1 MNILGSSVVT
11 QLGASYSVTGPTG
24 PTGPAGATG
33 PAGYGLT
40 GFSGPNIVGIT
51 LVNRYI
57 ITTFSNGQTAST
69 PSQIYCATGN
79 AEYNLAFYNLGTG
92 VSFAYGITGT
102 NLQLR
107 PIKFVNNSNS
117 ILSVTDTG
125 NYVEINLQNV
135 SGGVTVENS
144 ISAERRL
151 LKFNSSG
158 AVVRVSNTLG
168 NTYDSDTTNP
178 KVKSVN
184 FINANVFE
192 YVRGAG
198 FTGATAAINCEHST
212 AGVTC
217 TFNPFA
223 AEYNELMF
231 GSRAKVFVADFYGN
245 TGSIIVNDYPSD
257 GNVYGFDLII
267 SNAKNPKNLSTRFSS
282 NIKWVQNEPPCLSVD
297 GVTCDMKVAM
307 FGIDGTWY
315 ATAIPLTHRCADT
328 LYASLCSTTGNLLLQ
343 SYGDEILGA
352 CCKKDGTCVETAAF
366 LCDGFFHGIGTVC
379 GSATDSICDKPGAC
393 CRETTSSGVPVRAP
407 IPGELTCKEC
417 LSRLGTEVVKY
428 AGNASKIST
437 VNCDKVFT
445 RTGCCCDGRGN
456 GTVASYED
464 CVAGGYFYQ
473 GDGTD
478 CFDAFDRPLCSAG
491 TGPCCINGNCT
502 QQKYTDCFDSN
513 GFYGG
518 LGQPCDLFECPKE
531 VSCLGFV
538 DGVPIVAGSRYGG
551 GIVVGKYSPNKSQI
565 FGANDLFTPTG
576 LTAAHRGLTFDAK
589 YYRSFVDHTAYG
601 ITKDCNFINEDYII
615 IVYPHDLAIDG
626 SRNIKN
632 PINEQFTR
640 AVFPWG
646 GTGSAWGPIL
656 SSSYT
661 YNDLSQ
667 NYQQTHLYFSE
678 GYWSTGFTGITQAED
693 PQVSSNTFPTC
704 TASIAISGSGVDRV
718 LSKSPYGMHGLWH
731 QSWGLYN
738 TIRAISAKNTRD
750 KKINS
755 SPVNYFNYK
764 DFAGA
769 TLVDAFRC
777 VRLVPDGIT
786 SDTQGNVANNAALS
800 GWYLPSH
807 DEMAFIALNTVDPFG
822 FNVNSVLITTT
833 NGQPINGTYWTS
845 TGTFDYNKQ
854 EGIYTQG
861 SKVNPGS
868 VAIAMN
874 IDVGGNTNNYK
885 IYKSDRQQQHKIR
898 PIRAIRCDSLIPSSK
913 KIWSIPSVFVDRD
926 KSINQ
931 EISINQPGT
940 A

>member
-1 MNILGSSVVT
+1 MNILGSSVIT

-24 PTGPAGATG
+24 PTGPVGVTG

-51 LVNRYI
+51 LINRYVV
-57 ITTFSNGQTAST
+57 TAFSNGKTAS
-69 PSQIYCATGN
+69 SVNQIYGATGN
-79 AEYNLAFYNLGTG
+79 AVYDLAFYNIGTG
-92 VSFAYGITGT
+92 ISFAYGITGT
-102 NLQLR
+102 DLQLR
-107 PIKFVNNSNS
+107 PIRFVNNSNS
-117 ILSVTDTG
+117 ILSVTDAG

-135 SGGVTVENS
+135 SQGVTVESSTSVQKN
-144 ISAERRL
+144 L
-151 LKFNSSG
+151 LKFNSLGSL
-158 AVVRVSNTLG
+158 VRVSNTSG
-168 NTYDSDTTNP
+168 NTYDNDSTNP
-178 KVKSVN
+178 KVNSVN

-646 GTGSAWGPIL
+646 GTGSAWGPLLDSSFNYSDL
-656 SSSYT
+656 SST
-661 YNDLSQ
+661 YISD
-667 NYQQTHLYFSE
+667 HLYYYE
-678 GYWSTGFTGITQAED
+678 GFWSTGFTGITQAEN
-693 PQVSSNTFPTC
+693 VNVFNGTFPSC
-704 TASIAISGSGVDRV
+704 SASTRKSTSGIDRAATKSVFGLHGV
-718 LSKSPYGMHGLWH
+718 WH

-738 TIRAISAKNTRD
+738 TIRTLYANNAYTKRVSLDGTFKWSDFDYSAVNAFKAARQIS
-750 KKINS
+750 
-755 SPVNYFNYK
+755 
-764 DFAGA
+764 
-769 TLVDAFRC
+769 
-777 VRLVPDGIT
+777 DGIT
-786 SDTQGNVANNAALS
+786 SSTQGITGNVGNVS

-807 DEMAFIALNTVDPFG
+807 DELGFIAASTSNLQG
-822 FNVNSVLITTT
+822 FNINTHLMLVSG
-833 NGQPINGTYWTS
+833 GQGLNGTYWSS
-845 TGTFDYNKQ
+845 TGTFDYNTG
-854 EGIYTQG
+854 EGVYYEG
-861 SKVNPGS
+861 VKPKPGS
-868 VAIAMN
+868 LAVAFDMDIN
-874 IDVGGNTNNYK
+874 GNDYRVLKAKRTNTYK
-885 IYKSDRQQQHKIR
+885 VR
-898 PIRAIRCDSLIPSSK
+898 PIRMIRCDGKVPENRYL
-913 KIWSIPSVFVDRD
+913 WLLPSVLQS
-926 KSINQ
+926 KINQ
-931 EISINQPGT
+931 RNIDTLNIELI
-940 A
+940 